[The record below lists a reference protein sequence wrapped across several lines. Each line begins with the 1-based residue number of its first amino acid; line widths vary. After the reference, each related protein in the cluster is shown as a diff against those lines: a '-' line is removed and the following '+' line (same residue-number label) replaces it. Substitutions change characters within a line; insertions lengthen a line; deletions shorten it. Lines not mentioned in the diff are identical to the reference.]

1 MKINLF
7 IEAKGNRTPEYNFVN
22 TLLLKCLTKEEYS
35 NVKIIPVGGKDNLKN
50 SVNKFKENTLENGR
64 NIIIFDADRA
74 DNKGGFLNRQ
84 SELLQLKA
92 TLDIDFDLFLFPNNR
107 DDGEF
112 ENLLQYMI
120 VEEHKPIMKC
130 YDKFEGCMRSHKDQD
145 GKEKYILP
153 KIKSR
158 YFTYIYSM
166 KLSKQKRDDISSNWL
181 FDNSEYWNLE
191 VEQLNPLK
199 DFINETCRNKE

>member
-7 IEAKGNRTPEYNFVN
+7 IEAKGNKTPEYNFVN
-22 TLLLKCLTKEEYS
+22 TLLLKCLNKEEYS
-35 NVKIIPVGGKDNLKN
+35 NIKIIPVGGKDNLKN

-74 DNKGGFLNRQ
+74 DNEGGFLKRQ
-84 SELLQLKA
+84 SELLHLKS
-92 TLDIDFDLFLFPNNR
+92 TLDIDFDLFLFPNNK

-130 YDKFEGCMRSHKDQD
+130 YDKFEDCMRSHKDQD

-166 KLSKQKRDDISSNWL
+166 KLSKKKRDDISSNWL

-199 DFINETCRNKE
+199 DFINETCRNKD